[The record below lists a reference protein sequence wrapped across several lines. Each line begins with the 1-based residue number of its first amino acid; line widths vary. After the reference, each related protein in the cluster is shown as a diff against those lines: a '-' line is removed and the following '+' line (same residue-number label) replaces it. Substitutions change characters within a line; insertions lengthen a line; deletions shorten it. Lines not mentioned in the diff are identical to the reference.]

1 MSAEIL
7 DSINKAKPFR
17 FAPGQVFVTGLGAW
31 AQALPPLLGAAGL
44 PERLKGQNTV
54 LLKPNLVEA
63 SAPPI
68 TTPVAL
74 VEALVVYL
82 RMLRPELRI
91 LIAEGCGAREYD
103 TDHCFRELGYEQLAD
118 FYGVELLDLN
128 RAPLVERSLPAAER
142 WPRMHLPAILFDSF
156 VISLPVLKA
165 HTLAG
170 VTLSLKNMMGVA
182 PPRYYQQGGH
192 WKKAAFHER
201 IHEAIYELN
210 CCRAPDFSILDATVG
225 MRQAHLWGPPCNPPP
240 NQIVAAADPVAVDV
254 YGCRLLG
261 RDWRKVGYLN
271 LANGHLGQAEPLEV
285 VRVGPVETSRN
296 IKKA

>member
-1 MSAEIL
+1 MAAEIF
-7 DSINKAKPFR
+7 DSFNNSKSFR
-17 FAPGQVFVTGLGAW
+17 FAPGQVFVTGLRAW
-31 AQALPPLLGAAGL
+31 AQTLPPLLDAAGL
-44 PERLKGQNTV
+44 PERLKGQDNV

-74 VEALVVYL
+74 VDALVVYL
-82 RMLRPELRI
+82 RALRPDLRI

-103 TDHCFRELGYEQLAD
+103 TDHCFRELGYGQLAA
-118 FYGVELLDLN
+118 FHGVELLDLN
-128 RAPLVERSLPAAER
+128 RAPLIECCLPEGIR
-142 WPRMHLPAILFDSF
+142 WPQMHLPAILFESF

-182 PPRYYQQGGH
+182 PPRFYQQGGH

-201 IHEAIYELN
+201 IHEAIFELN
-210 CCRAPDFSILDATVG
+210 CYRAPDFSILDATIG
-225 MRQAHLWGPPCNPPP
+225 MRQAHLWGPHCNPPP
-240 NQIVAAADPVAVDV
+240 NQIVAAADPVAVDA

-271 LANGHLGQAEPLEV
+271 MANGRLGQAEPLEV
-285 VRVGPVETSRN
+285 VRVGEVKNHGS
-296 IKKA
+296 